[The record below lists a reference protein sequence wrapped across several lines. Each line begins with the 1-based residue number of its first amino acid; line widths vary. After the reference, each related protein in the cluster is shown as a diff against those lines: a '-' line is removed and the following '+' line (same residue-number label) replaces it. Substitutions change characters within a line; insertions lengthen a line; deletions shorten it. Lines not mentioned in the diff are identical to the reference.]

1 VCNFITNLLTK
12 SYDEYGEII
21 LLQSGWQMTSVP
33 DMINTTPRW
42 QMYVLSTSI
51 LSVIGMFI
59 YACYLY
65 RKITH
70 RKNLWYP
77 RGRKGYSTRYPGMD
91 PTSIDGRGHSGIM
104 QGRSQSSTFF
114 EMRDGGVLS

>member
-1 VCNFITNLLTK
+1 
-12 SYDEYGEII
+12 

-33 DMINTTPRW
+33 DMINTMPRW
-42 QMYVLSTSI
+42 QKYVLSASI

-65 RKITH
+65 RKITR

-77 RGRKGYSTRYPGMD
+77 RGRKGYSTRYPGMGA
-91 PTSIDGRGHSGIM
+91 TSMDGRGHSGIM
-104 QGRSQSSTFF
+104 QGRSQSSTNF
-114 EMRDGGVLS
+114 EMKDGGVLS